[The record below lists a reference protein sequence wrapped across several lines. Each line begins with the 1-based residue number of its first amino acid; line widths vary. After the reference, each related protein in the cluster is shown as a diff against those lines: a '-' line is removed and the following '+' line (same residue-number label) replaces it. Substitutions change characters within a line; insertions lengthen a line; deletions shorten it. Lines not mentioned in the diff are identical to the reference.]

1 VTPGAAPIARVVT
14 LREVSRHYPS
24 GTQAL
29 DRLSLSIAPGEFVT
43 LLGPSGCGK
52 TTLLRLI
59 AGLAEPSS
67 GSVEWSPGSGTRR
80 LGFVFQEP
88 TLMPWARVADNVA
101 LPLRLGGVP
110 EPEARERAERALDLV
125 GLGEFARAWQNCV

>member
-1 VTPGAAPIARVVT
+1 MTPAAQPKAKIVT

-29 DRLSLSIAPGEFVT
+29 DRLSLSVVAGEFLT

-59 AGLAEPSS
+59 AGL
-67 GSVEWSPGSGTRR
+67 
-80 LGFVFQEP
+80 L
-88 TLMPWARVADNVA
+88 
-101 LPLRLGGVP
+101 
-110 EPEARERAERALDLV
+110 
-125 GLGEFARAWQNCV
+125 